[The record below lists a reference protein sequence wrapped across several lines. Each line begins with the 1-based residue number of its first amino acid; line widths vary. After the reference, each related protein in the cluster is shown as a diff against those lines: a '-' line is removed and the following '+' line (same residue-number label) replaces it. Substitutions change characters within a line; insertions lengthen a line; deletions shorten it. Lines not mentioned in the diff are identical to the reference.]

1 MGSLVKNV
9 CMLVFVSGY
18 FVSTLHA
25 AEPGDAVDLPALVAE
40 ALANNP
46 EVKATDARWQM
57 FRNRIAQT
65 RSFDDPM
72 LMLKIQN
79 GIVTDPF
86 NFHKDSMTQKVIGI
100 SQQIPFWG
108 KRDLK
113 GEVAT
118 KEAESYRWQVEER
131 KLELRRMVAETYYQ
145 IYLTDKSLGIVD
157 NNLKILD
164 DFITLSETKYSVG
177 QGVQQDVFKAQ
188 VELSKLLDMHIS
200 LEQQRKS
207 LQVKLNTLLYRPAE
221 APVGIIADFDIKPI
235 VHSAEELRTI
245 AYENRPLLKSLT
257 ALIGKGKAEH
267 KLAEKEFYPDFNVSF
282 EYMQRDRFEGSNG
295 DDMYSLGVTFNLPVQ
310 KERRQAMVAESSSEI
325 SMANEELNSAKNNI
339 NQSVSDI
346 LAQLERRKKLI
357 ELYRTGII
365 PQSEQSLESAA
376 IGYRVNKVD
385 FLTLLDSRMTLFN
398 YERELYESQAEYMMK
413 LAQLEVVVGTDL
425 MTAPLQRS
433 IVPLPATLENPQT
446 PSVLPPT
453 AEHTQH
459 H

>member
-1 MGSLVKNV
+1 MKNFRILALLILLSLSPAMAWSDDVKLPVEDLPSLV
-9 CMLVFVSGY
+9 
-18 FVSTLHA
+18 A
-25 AEPGDAVDLPALVAE
+25 AAID
-40 ALANNP
+40 NNP
-46 EVKATDARWQM
+46 ELKSSQSRWQM
-57 FRNRIAQT
+57 FKNRIAQART
-65 RSFDDPM
+65 FDDPM

-86 NFHKDSMTQKVIGI
+86 NFRKDGMTQKVIGI
-100 SQQIPFWG
+100 SQQLPFWG

-131 KLELRRMVAETYYQ
+131 KLELRRMVVETYYQ
-145 IYLTDKSLGIVD
+145 IYFTDKSLEIVD
-157 NNLKILD
+157 KNIKIIG
-164 DFITLSETKYSVG
+164 DFITLAETKYSVG

-188 VELSKLLDMHIS
+188 VERSKMLDMRIS

-207 LQVKLNTLLYRPAE
+207 LQANLNTLLYRPAE
-221 APVGIIADFDIKPI
+221 TPVGAIPDFDIKLI
-235 VHSAEELRTI
+235 ARSAEELRTI
-245 AYENRPLLKSLT
+245 AFDNRPLLKSLV
-257 ALIGKGKAEH
+257 ALIDKGKAGH

-282 EYMQRDRFEGSNG
+282 EYMQRDRFEDSNG

-310 KERRQAMVAESSSEI
+310 RERRQAMVAESSSEI
-325 SMANEELNSAKNNI
+325 SMASEELNSAKNNI
-339 NQSVSDI
+339 NLSVSDI

-357 ELYRTGII
+357 DLYRAGII
-365 PQSEQSLESAA
+365 PQSEQSLESAT

-413 LAQLEVVVGTDL
+413 LAQLEAVVGTEL
-425 MTAPLQRS
+425 VTVTALQIS
-433 IVPLPATLENPQT
+433 
-446 PSVLPPT
+446 LPPAAMPEQSKSPAPAAPA
-453 AEHTQH
+453 AEHSQH